1 MGLLRAGAHLKD
13 DDTRR
18 RLKLGLDW
26 LIGIQNPD
34 GSWGAFDIGNNSNY
48 LNNIPFADHEAL
60 VDPGTSRSYG

>member
-26 LIGIQNPD
+26 LIGMQNPD
-34 GSWGAFDIGNNSNY
+34 GSWGALI
-48 LNNIPFADHEAL
+48 LEI
-60 VDPGTSRSYG
+60 TQIT